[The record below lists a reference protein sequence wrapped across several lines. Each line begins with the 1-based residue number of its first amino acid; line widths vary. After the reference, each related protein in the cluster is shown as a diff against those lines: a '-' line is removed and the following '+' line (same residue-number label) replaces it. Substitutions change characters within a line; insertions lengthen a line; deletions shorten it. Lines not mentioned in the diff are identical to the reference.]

1 MVERNCEGTL
11 LKKRTRG
18 EKEAA
23 TYDEGRKERK
33 KITCLILNAGCAAL
47 VRTHNTHYTHLLV
60 CIPKVETPLYLWKC
74 SRVRLMYTYIVDKYG
89 EMQ

>member
-47 VRTHNTHYTHLLV
+47 VRTHNTHYTHLLWTSTGR
-60 CIPKVETPLYLWKC
+60 CNETKRIQFIWF
-74 SRVRLMYTYIVDKYG
+74 IG
-89 EMQ
+89 